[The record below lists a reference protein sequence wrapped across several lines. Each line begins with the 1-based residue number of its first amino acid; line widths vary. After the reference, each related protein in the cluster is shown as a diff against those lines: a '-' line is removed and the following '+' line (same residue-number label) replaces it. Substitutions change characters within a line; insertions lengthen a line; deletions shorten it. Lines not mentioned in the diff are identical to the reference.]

1 MLDIYRY
8 TWGNRK
14 GCQKI
19 QVFIN
24 ETILMEMSIL
34 NQTQVVK
41 SKSLSP
47 QGMLLFCNR
56 TSPLPLHSNDV
67 WSHSKI
73 ENQS

>member
-1 MLDIYRY
+1 MLITQRILPSHAGYLPLHM
-8 TWGNRK
+8 GHRK

-47 QGMLLFCNR
+47 QGM
-56 TSPLPLHSNDV
+56 
-67 WSHSKI
+67 
-73 ENQS
+73 